1 MFGNKKPVEANNSMA
16 SLTGGGNPM
25 ALNSLVKG
33 TIVEGTVSSESDI
46 RIDGNIK
53 GTLTCK
59 AKVIVGPTGV
69 IEGEIRCVNAVIE
82 GKFKGTLYVEEL
94 LHIRETADVTGD
106 VYTNKLTVQSG
117 ANFNGAV
124 KMAADA
130 PKSKMVSNTPAAAP
144 AK

>member
-1 MFGNKKPVEANNSMA
+1 M
-16 SLTGGGNPM
+16 
-25 ALNSLVKG
+25 
-33 TIVEGTVSSESDI
+33 EGTVSSESDI

-59 AKVIVGPTGV
+59 AKVIVGPTGA

-130 PKSKMVSNTPAAAP
+130 PKSKMVSNAPAAVP

>member
-1 MFGNKKPVEANNSMA
+1 MFGSKKPVESAANKQIAGGTTGSNSM
-16 SLTGGGNPM
+16 S
-25 ALNSLVKG
+25 LNSLVKG

-69 IEGEIRCVNAVIE
+69 IEGEIRCINAVIE
-82 GKFKGTLYVEEL
+82 GKFNGTLYVEEL
-94 LHIRETADVTGD
+94 LHIRETAEVTGD
-106 VYTNKLTVQSG
+106 VYTNKLTVQFG

-130 PKSKMVSNTPAAAP
+130 PKAAP
-144 AK
+144 TPTK

>member
-1 MFGNKKPVEANNSMA
+1 MFGSKKTVENTGAAQLGNNAMS
-16 SLTGGGNPM
+16 
-25 ALNSLVKG
+25 LNSLVKG

-59 AKVIVGPTGV
+59 AKVIVGATGF

-94 LHIRETADVTGD
+94 LHIREAAEVTGD

-130 PKSKMVSNTPAAAP
+130 PKSKMVSNTPPTP
-144 AK
+144 ANK

>member
-1 MFGNKKPVEANNSMA
+1 MFGSKKPVEANNSM
-16 SLTGGGNPM
+16 SSPTGGGNPM

-59 AKVIVGPTGV
+59 AKVIVGPTGT

-82 GKFKGTLYVEEL
+82 GKFQGTLYVEEL
-94 LHIRETADVTGD
+94 LHIRETAEVTGD

-130 PKSKMVSNTPAAAP
+130 PKSKMVSNTPPAP
-144 AK
+144 TK

>member
-1 MFGNKKPVEANNSMA
+1 MFGNKKPIETNNSMS
-16 SLTGGGNPM
+16 SLGGGNPM

-59 AKVIVGPTGV
+59 AKVIVGPTGA

-130 PKSKMVSNTPAAAP
+130 PKSKMVSNALPAAP
-144 AK
+144 TK

>member
-1 MFGNKKPVEANNSMA
+1 MFGSKKTVDTSAANKGVVGTNGANS
-16 SLTGGGNPM
+16 M

-33 TIVEGTVSSESDI
+33 TFVEGTVSSESDI

-53 GTLTCK
+53 GVLTCK

-82 GKFKGTLYVEEL
+82 GKFNGTLYAEEL
-94 LHIRETADVTGD
+94 LHIRETAEVTGD

-124 KMAADA
+124 KMAAEA
-130 PKSKMVSNTPAAAP
+130 PK
-144 AK
+144 AKQVTNPNAKA